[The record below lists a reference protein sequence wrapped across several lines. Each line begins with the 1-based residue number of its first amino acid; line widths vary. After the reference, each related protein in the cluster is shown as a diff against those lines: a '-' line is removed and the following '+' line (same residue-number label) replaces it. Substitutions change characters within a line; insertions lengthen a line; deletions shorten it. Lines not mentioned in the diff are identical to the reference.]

1 VNHAALG
8 KVLMMELSRRSLL
21 IGAARRVGGR
31 PVEHGGPADSVHL
44 GAGISLL
51 RIRCAS
57 AKAAQLVHAKYLS
70 DLVLLPGVA
79 QTRLTIGGLRIPAY
93 ETSAGAVAADDFLRD

>member
-1 VNHAALG
+1 
-8 KVLMMELSRRSLL
+8 MMELSRRSLL

-79 QTRLTIGGLRIPAY
+79 QTRLTIGGLRIP
-93 ETSAGAVAADDFLRD
+93 GVRDLGRCGRCGRLLRD